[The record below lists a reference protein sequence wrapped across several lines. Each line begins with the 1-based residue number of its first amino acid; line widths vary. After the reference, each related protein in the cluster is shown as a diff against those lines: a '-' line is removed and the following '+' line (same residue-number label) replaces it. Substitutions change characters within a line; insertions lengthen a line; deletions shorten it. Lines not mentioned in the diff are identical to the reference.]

1 MFKQPIGILR
11 YNYKFIRQ
19 INSLPRYK
27 DVVLHRSKIN
37 PLETKLYF
45 SSNKL
50 QPKII
55 GEKLVYHFLLII
67 GSIC

>member
-1 MFKQPIGILR
+1 MFKQPFGILR

-27 DVVLHRSKIN
+27 NIVLHKSEIN

-50 QPKII
+50 PPQIL
-55 GEKLVYHFLLII
+55 GEKLV
-67 GSIC
+67 